1 MTIGALSVF
10 LMFVSPTQ
18 AQAPESVQAVY
29 DRAITDF
36 LAGRIEDSAVGF
48 DEVARRRPEAAP
60 GLWQRGIALYY
71 VGRYQDCREQF
82 ELHRTVNPADV
93 ENAVWHFICVARL
106 ETPEA
111 AREALLP
118 VGLDRRSPMPEVYEM
133 FRGTMTPE
141 EVLESANEDAS
152 SQFYAHLYLGLYY
165 EAIGDPDRGL
175 EHIRI
180 AADDRF
186 GPGYMQTVA
195 RIHLGV
201 LEGQE

>member
-1 MTIGALSVF
+1 MLISLFAILI
-10 LMFVSPTQ
+10 LAAPTFNQ
-18 AQAPESVQAVY
+18 TPENV
-29 DRAITDF
+29 RAIFSGAITNF
-36 LAGRIEDSAVGF
+36 LAGRIEESTIGF
-48 DEVARRRPEAAP
+48 DEVARLSPDDAP
-60 GLWQRGIALYY
+60 HPWQRGIALYY

-106 ETPEA
+106 ESPQEA
-111 AREALLP
+111 RNALLP
-118 VGLDRRSPMPEVYEM
+118 VGLDRRSPMPEVYAM

-141 EVLESANEDAS
+141 EVLESATEDAAS
-152 SQFYAHLYLGLYY
+152 EFYAHLYLALYY
-165 EAIGDPDRGL
+165 EAFGDQDRAL

-186 GPGYMQTVA
+186 GPGYMPTVA
-195 RIHLGV
+195 RIHLQV

>member
-1 MTIGALSVF
+1 MSLGALSVF
-10 LMFVSPTQ
+10 LMLVAPTL
-18 AQAPESVQAVY
+18 AQTPESVQAVF

-36 LAGRIEDSAVGF
+36 LAGRIEESTIGF

-82 ELHRTVNPADV
+82 ESHRTVNPSDV

-106 ETPEA
+106 ESPEE
-111 AREALLP
+111 ARNALLP
-118 VGLDRRSPMPEVYEM
+118 VGLDRRSPMPEVYRM
-133 FRGTMTPE
+133 FAGTMTPE
-141 EVLESANEDAS
+141 EVLESATEDAA

-165 EAIGDPDRGL
+165 QAIGDRDRGL

-186 GPGYMQTVA
+186 GPGYMHTVA

-201 LEGQE
+201 LEAQQ